1 VIRKN
6 AIAALACSFA
16 LLCAPSLPAKQQT
29 WVEVR
34 SPHFIIVS
42 NASEK
47 EARDTAIRF
56 EQIRTFFRQMMTIA
70 QSFPSPTI
78 TILAVKDENSLR
90 DLLPEYWAKG
100 RGHVAGIFFNRFY
113 QFYAAVQLDAGGDNP
128 YQTIYHEYY
137 HSLTIPYFPNL
148 PLWLAE
154 GLAEFFGNSRIDEK
168 QAYAGQPDA
177 GLIQVLQQN
186 RLIPLNVLLNVDHSS
201 PYYNE
206 QNKMS
211 EFYAESWALAHYLMM
226 GDNAS
231 HRQMLVT
238 YLSALDHGATQDQAA
253 AQAFGDL
260 HKLESTLRDYAQ
272 NDRYYQLVT
281 PAPPKPS
288 QTDLQVRVLSEAEV
302 DAEKGGFEAT
312 RGAVQLSEPLL
323 QEAIR
328 LDPNLALARR
338 NAALQDLFEGKSA
351 DALDAATQAV
361 SLDPKDTLTLYIHAY
376 LTLQASGMRTED
388 PKIEADLRQC
398 VAQSPDFAP
407 PYALLGMSLASEEST
422 LPEAFTDGQKAVT
435 LEPGTAAFQ
444 LTLAQILMR
453 MRRFDEAR
461 MVAARAEANAPDPQD
476 RSEADQVISMIDQ
489 MQSFATRSRPADSG
503 DSGTPA
509 SVPELRHREES
520 AAPPDSPETAT
531 PPSESGG
538 AQQVTGVVT
547 QLACNPAMRL
557 TVNAPDGVYDLYTV
571 PGQQT
576 RFEATSRPPAG
587 FNPCSS
593 LKGLRVTV
601 QYVPDAGKPHKG
613 VVQMLNILSWTP

>member
-16 LLCAPSLPAKQQT
+16 LLCAPSLAAKQQT

-47 EARDTAIRF
+47 EARDTAIHF

-70 QSFPSPTI
+70 QNAPSPTI
-78 TILAVKDENSLR
+78 TILAVKDENSIR

-100 RGHVAGIFFNRFY
+100 HGRVAVIFFNRFY

-154 GLAEFFGNSRIDEK
+154 GFAEFFGNSRIDEN

-186 RLIPLNVLLNVDHSS
+186 RLIPLKVLFSVDHSS

-211 EFYAESWALAHYLMM
+211 EFYAESWALVHYLMM

-231 HRQMLVT
+231 HRQMLLT
-238 YLSALDHGATQDQAA
+238 YLGALDHGATQEQAS

-260 HKLESTLRDYAQ
+260 HKLESILQDYAQ

-288 QTDLQVRVLSEAEV
+288 QADLQVRVLSEAEV
-302 DAEKGGFEAT
+302 DADKGGFEAT
-312 RGAVQLSEPLL
+312 RGAMQQSDPLL
-323 QEAIR
+323 QEAVR
-328 LDPNLALARR
+328 LDPKLALARR
-338 NAALQDLFEGKSA
+338 NLALQDLFEGKPG
-351 DALDAATQAV
+351 DALDAASQAV
-361 SLDPKDTLTLYIHAY
+361 ALDPKDTFTLYIRAY
-376 LTLQASGMRTED
+376 LTLQAGGMRTDD

-398 VAQSPDFAP
+398 IAQSPDFAP
-407 PYALLGMSLASEEST
+407 PYALLGLSLASDEAT
-422 LPEAFTDGQKAVT
+422 LPEAFTDAQKAVT
-435 LEPGTAAFQ
+435 LEPGTAVFQ
-444 LTLAQILMR
+444 LSLAQVLMR
-453 MRRFDEAR
+453 MRRFDDAR
-461 MVAARAEANAPDPQD
+461 MVAERAKANAPDPQD
-476 RSEADQVISMIDQ
+476 RSQADQVISIIEQ
-489 MQSFATRSRPADSG
+489 MRSFESRNRPSDS
-503 DSGTPA
+503 DTPGGM
-509 SVPELRHREES
+509 PELQHRE
-520 AAPPDSPETAT
+520 SPQEPAEQ
-531 PPSESGG
+531 PSEPAAVNQGN
-538 AQQVTGVVT
+538 AQTVTGVVT
-547 QLACNPAMRL
+547 KLACNPAMRL
-557 TVNAPDGVYDLYTV
+557 EVTATDGTYDLYTV
-571 PGQQT
+571 PGEQT

-593 LKGLRVTV
+593 LKGLHVTA

-613 VVQMLNILSWTP
+613 KVQMLDILGWNP